1 MKDAQLEDITLRTRV
16 NELESELKRVLT
28 DLMFKIE
35 KIIEESK
42 TNEEN
47 IKKQAATDLAVCM
60 NEHKIALDTLNST
73 LESERKTLLDK
84 TAAANVLA
92 KRATR
97 ALLDL
102 AQKQITH
109 LTNGGVMS

>member
-1 MKDAQLEDITLRTRV
+1 M
-16 NELESELKRVLT
+16 S
-28 DLMFKIE
+28 KIE

-73 LESERKTLLDK
+73 LESERKNTIIYC
-84 TAAANVLA
+84 T
-92 KRATR
+92 
-97 ALLDL
+97 
-102 AQKQITH
+102 
-109 LTNGGVMS
+109 